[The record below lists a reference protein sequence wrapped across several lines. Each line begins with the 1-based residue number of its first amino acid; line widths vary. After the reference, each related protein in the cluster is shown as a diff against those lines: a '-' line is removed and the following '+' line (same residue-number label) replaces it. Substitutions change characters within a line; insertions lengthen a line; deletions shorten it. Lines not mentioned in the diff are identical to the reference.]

1 MARGNDLGAGSAPSS
16 ARSIHMIAKHRSSAA
31 ARVAPGGL
39 LFLAL
44 AMCGPTDAMVDD
56 VQAGQVQP
64 GTQAENAGN
73 YVVAGVCSDEQGKPL
88 PGVRVVLYRED
99 YEESKAGF
107 ASTISRPRQLSRSNR

>member
-1 MARGNDLGAGSAPSS
+1 MPRAVVGPLIETREQTIGERDPQLLRLARGNDLGAGSAPSS

-73 YVVAGVCSDEQGKPL
+73 YVV
-88 PGVRVVLYRED
+88 
-99 YEESKAGF
+99 
-107 ASTISRPRQLSRSNR
+107 